1 MQKREHLKYQ
11 LSVNKSMSE
20 TLASEVTATPDEYQ
34 RNITL
39 FIETHLGKVDRFPQ
53 FEHRF
58 LIQATE
64 MLHCFTIVKLRQ
76 GSGKDLQGMAVKAK
90 GHKA

>member
-1 MQKREHLKYQ
+1 
-11 LSVNKSMSE
+11 MSE

-53 FEHRF
+53 FLHKYF
-58 LIQATE
+58 LNPPNPSTA
-64 MLHCFTIVKLRQ
+64 F
-76 GSGKDLQGMAVKAK
+76 
-90 GHKA
+90 